1 MDDTATALPKRPRPP
16 ASGQRPRPASRR
28 SIEPHHVRRRW
39 LALAVLAAAAL
50 VVGVIAGA
58 GSGGTTIHRVAV
70 HGPGYFSRIQTLA
83 GNGPGSFVAERR
95 AAENAGIDRTLAYT
109 PYIRVAGAQHREMA
123 LTFDDGPGPFTPQ
136 LVAELKR
143 LKVPATFFEVGTTET
158 DFHAGTSQILAAG
171 FPVGDHTETHAN
183 LPQLSAAGQ
192 QQQIQQA
199 AAVLGRW
206 GVPYPR
212 LFRPPYGL
220 WNHTTLS
227 LLRKYRMLMVLWTI
241 DTSDYT
247 RPGVDRIVQTVL
259 SQARPGA
266 IVLMHD
272 AGGPREQTIAAVP
285 HIAAALRAR
294 GYKLVTVPQ
303 LVLDNP
309 PPSDQNIDAIV
320 GSGG

>member
-1 MDDTATALPKRPRPP
+1 V
-16 ASGQRPRPASRR
+16 
-28 SIEPHHVRRRW
+28 EPHHVRRRW
-39 LALAVLAAAAL
+39 IALAVLAAAAL
-50 VVGVIAGA
+50 VAGVIAGA
-58 GSGGTTIHRVAV
+58 GSGGTAIHPVAV
-70 HGPGYFSRIQTLA
+70 HGRGYFSRLQTLA
-83 GNGPGSFVAERR
+83 GSGPGSFVAERR
-95 AAENAGIDRTLAYT
+95 AAENAGIDRTLAYA
-109 PYIRVAGAQHREMA
+109 PYIRIAGAQHREIA

-143 LKVPATFFEVGTTET
+143 LHTPATFFEVGTTES

-171 FPVGDHTETHAN
+171 FPVGDHTQTHAA
-183 LPQLSAAGQ
+183 LSQLSAAGQ
-192 QQQIQQA
+192 ESQISRA
-199 AAVLGRW
+199 AATLGKW

-220 WNHTTLS
+220 WNKTTVS

-247 RPGVDRIVQTVL
+247 RPGVDRIVHTVV

-285 HIAAALRAR
+285 HIVAALRAR
-294 GYKLVTVPQ
+294 GYKFVSVPQ

>member
-1 MDDTATALPKRPRPP
+1 M
-16 ASGQRPRPASRR
+16 
-28 SIEPHHVRRRW
+28 
-39 LALAVLAAAAL
+39 ALAVLAAVAL
-50 VVGVIAGA
+50 VVGVITGA
-58 GSGGTTIHRVAV
+58 DSGGTTIHRIAV

-83 GNGPGSFVAERR
+83 GAGPRSFVAERR

-109 PYIRVAGAQHREMA
+109 PYVRIAGAQHREIA

-143 LKVPATFFEVGTTET
+143 LRIPGTFFEVGTTES
-158 DFHAGTSQILAAG
+158 DFHAGTSQALAAG
-171 FPVGDHTETHAN
+171 FPGGDHTETHAN

-192 QQQIQQA
+192 QTQIQQA

-212 LFRPPYGL
+212 MFRPPYGL
-220 WNHTTLS
+220 WNNTTVS

-272 AGGPREQTIAAVP
+272 AGGPREQTVAAVP
-285 HIAAALRAR
+285 QIAAALRAR

-309 PPSDQNIDAIV
+309 PPSDQNIDAIA

>member
-1 MDDTATALPKRPRPP
+1 M
-16 ASGQRPRPASRR
+16 
-28 SIEPHHVRRRW
+28 
-39 LALAVLAAAAL
+39 ALAGLAAVAL

-58 GSGGTTIHRVAV
+58 GSGGTTIHRVPLR
-70 HGPGYFSRIQTLA
+70 GSGYFSRIQTMA
-83 GNGPGSFVAERR
+83 GTGPGSFVAERR

-109 PYIRVAGAQHREMA
+109 PFIRVAGAQHREMA

-143 LKVPATFFEVGTTET
+143 LRIPATFFEVGTTET
-158 DFHAGTSQILAAG
+158 DFHAGTSQVLAAG

-183 LPQLSAAGQ
+183 LPQLSAAAQ
-192 QQQIQQA
+192 QAQIQQA

-220 WNHTTLS
+220 WNNTTLS
-227 LLRKYRMLMVLWTI
+227 LLRKYRMLMVLWTV

-272 AGGPREQTIAAVP
+272 AGGPREQTVAAVP
-285 HIAAALRAR
+285 QIAAALKAR

-309 PPSDQNIDAIV
+309 PPSDQNIDAV
-320 GSGG
+320 AGSGG